1 MKVDELK
8 KLSDADLLVKLDEIK
23 LEIENK
29 RLAIQNNTFKD
40 TSILSKLR
48 KDTAR
53 INTILNE
60 RKNNE

>member
-1 MKVDELK
+1 MKVEELK
-8 KLSDADLLVKLDEIK
+8 KISDADLSEKLDQIK
-23 LEIENK
+23 VEIENK
-29 RLAIQNNTFKD
+29 RLAIQSSTFKD

>member
-1 MKVDELK
+1 MKVDEIK
-8 KLSDADLLVKLDEIK
+8 KLSNEDLLEKLTELK
-23 LEIENK
+23 VEIEDK
-29 RLAIQNNTFKD
+29 RLAIQNNTHKD

>member
-8 KLSDADLLVKLDEIK
+8 KISDADLSEKLYQTKI
-23 LEIENK
+23 EIENK
-29 RLAIQNNTFKD
+29 RLAIQSSTFKD

>member
-1 MKVDELK
+1 MKVEELK
-8 KLSDADLLVKLDEIK
+8 KLSDADLSVKLDEIK

>member
-1 MKVDELK
+1 MKVEELK
-8 KLSDADLLVKLDEIK
+8 KLSDADLSEKRDEIK

>member
-1 MKVDELK
+1 MKVEELK
-8 KLSDADLLVKLDEIK
+8 KLSDADLSVKLDEIK

-29 RLAIQNNTFKD
+29 RLAIQNNTHKD
-40 TSILSKLR
+40 TSILTKLR

>member
-8 KLSDADLLVKLDEIK
+8 KLSDADLSLKLDEIK

>member
-1 MKVDELK
+1 MKVEELK
-8 KLSDADLLVKLDEIK
+8 TLSDADLSVKLDELK

-40 TSILSKLR
+40 TSILFKLR

>member
-1 MKVDELK
+1 MKVEELK
-8 KLSDADLLVKLDEIK
+8 KISDADLLIKLDEIK

>member
-1 MKVDELK
+1 MKVEELK
-8 KLSDADLLVKLDEIK
+8 TLSDADLSVKLDELK

>member
-8 KLSDADLLVKLDEIK
+8 KLSDADLSEKLDEIK

-40 TSILSKLR
+40 TSILTKLR